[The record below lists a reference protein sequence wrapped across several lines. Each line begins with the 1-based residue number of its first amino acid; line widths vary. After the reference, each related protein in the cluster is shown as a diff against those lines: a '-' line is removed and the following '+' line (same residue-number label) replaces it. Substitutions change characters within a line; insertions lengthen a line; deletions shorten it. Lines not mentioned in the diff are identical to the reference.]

1 MMTADGH
8 GTKSLPKS
16 VTKGWLR
23 KKINNDKNATLVEE
37 IILAQ

>member
-1 MMTADGH
+1 MITADGH

-23 KKINNDKNATLVEE
+23 KKIKSDRNAILVVE
-37 IILAQ
+37 INFAR